1 MNFTGKNV
9 VTYSIFWLI
18 GSSFSA
24 NIRSTI
30 FESIPGMLV
39 SPEGCFVPPFFT
51 TVLFTVLFTV
61 RLTVIFVLLTCP
73 PGGRGLVGT
82 SFELVRDGTHGCDFG
97 CDFGCEAT
105 PVSRS

>member
-1 MNFTGKNV
+1 M
-9 VTYSIFWLI
+9 

-39 SPEGCFVPPFFT
+39 SPEGCFGPFI
-51 TVLFTVLFTV
+51 TVLLTVLFTV
-61 RLTVIFVLLTCP
+61 RLTVIFILLICP

-82 SFELVRDGTHGCDFG
+82 SFEFVRDGTHGCDFG
-97 CDFGCEAT
+97 CVFGCDAT